1 MITIKM
7 FDYDNNST
15 LEFVKDPEDM
25 RSNYEYVHDTLLDLN
40 LPDWIFDYTLAGM
53 VSHPNARYV
62 ILKCKGAQYSATVM
76 E

>member
-1 MITIKM
+1 MVTIKM

-40 LPDWIFDYTLAGM
+40 LPDLVFDLTITSMELYT
-53 VSHPNARYV
+53 NARYV
-62 ILKCKGAQYSATVM
+62 IIKCKGAQYSTTVM

>member
-1 MITIKM
+1 MVTIKM

-53 VSHPNARYV
+53 VSHQNAHYV
-62 ILKCKGAQYSATVM
+62 IIKCKGGQYSTTVL